1 MDKYKGDFNELIDK
15 WELKEENLWI
25 DYQVLGPMFA
35 SLRMFLSMENVLPVI
50 VGTKGCLNHLRF
62 TIIAWGEEDFHLGK
76 KPVTLLEYEQQDIVT
91 GDYSIKDSWFEKIK
105 IMIENENTKM
115 VVLLP
120 TDPINISGVDLE
132 PIAKKI
138 EKRVG
143 IQTTYIPTSA
153 ISGANQWEGY
163 QSALEALYK
172 PFLDNKYKKNN
183 TVNLVGWMWP
193 SRKREHEI
201 GACIDMLKQID
212 IEVESVITGGSSV
225 KDIEKSMR
233 AKANAM
239 VCSAVAGEL
248 FYKLEEKGIKL
259 AAKRSPY
266 GNEGTYEWL
275 SQIATALGKDKTDK
289 INKLAD
295 LYKDDFEEI
304 KQKLEGKK
312 VFVSGGPGRLIGL
325 LHTLSDYEVEIQ
337 SAALFW
343 PHPWSQKDLQHMKE
357 KHGISIKNI
366 IVSPG
371 LDDLNE
377 VAQNYEIDLWLG
389 GYQEQHVAKKY
400 NIPFVPITVYT
411 SPHVGFEGVVN
422 LGNKLKLALEG
433 YDFTE
438 NILKAKE
445 IQPCIYRLN
454 GKE

>member
-1 MDKYKGDFNELIDK
+1 MDKYKGGFDELIEK
-15 WELKEENLWI
+15 WELKEEELWV

-35 SLRMFLSMENVLPVI
+35 SLRMFLSMEDVLSVI
-50 VGTKGCLNHLRF
+50 VGSKGCLNHLRF

-76 KPVTLLEYEQQDIVT
+76 KPIPLLEYDQKDIIT
-91 GDYSIKDSWFEKIK
+91 GDYSIPDNWFKKIK
-105 IMIENENTKM
+105 ELAEHEKANMI
-115 VVLLP
+115 VLLP
-120 TDPINISGVDLE
+120 TDPINISGVNLE
-132 PIAKKI
+132 PIANDIK
-138 EKRVG
+138 EKVG

-163 QSALEALYK
+163 QAALEALYK
-172 PFLDNKYKKNN
+172 PFLDKEYEKQD

-225 KDIEKSMR
+225 KDIEESMK

-239 VCSAVAGEL
+239 VCSAVAGDL

-259 AAKRSPY
+259 AAIRSPY
-266 GNEGTYEWL
+266 GNEGTKEWL
-275 SQIATALGKDKTDK
+275 TEIATALGKDKKDK
-289 INKLAD
+289 INQLEE
-295 LYKDDFEEI
+295 LYKKDFKEI
-304 KQKLEGKK
+304 KETLKDKK

-325 LHTLSDYEVEIQ
+325 LHTLSDYEVDIQ

-343 PHPWSQKDLQHMKE
+343 PHPWSQKDLRHMKE
-357 KHGISIKNI
+357 KHSIDIKNI

-371 LDDLNE
+371 LDDLE
-377 VAQNYEIDLWLG
+377 QVANNYEVDLWLG
-389 GYQEQHVAKKY
+389 GYQEQHIAKKY
-400 NIPFVPITVYT
+400 DIPFVPITVYT

-454 GKE
+454 EKE